1 MNSATSH
8 REETDDTGLAGAE
21 ESVESRQFG
30 HVKANGKL
38 SRPYLP
44 VQML

>member
-1 MNSATSH
+1 MNSAPSH
-8 REETDDTGLAGAE
+8 REEMDDTGLAEAE
-21 ESVESRQFG
+21 ESVKSRPFG
-30 HVKANGKL
+30 RVKANGKL